1 MSTLVLGS
9 SKLSCRG
16 ILLFFLLWVINLFD
30 VAFMRLSFTF
40 CISFGRGS
48 NVAILLSN
56 RTFSE
61 ECRFGPLSTALNV
74 FEVLS
79 KAKPCKLSSLS
90 SVVTEV
96 YSCGFAND
104 GDNLFPLLRELS
116 SPSRE
121 TIELSIRLALARLD
135 WSNECECS
143 CWCRILVVF
152 RGDSDSWGISRFT
165 FISPLILLGNILFG
179 LDLDAS
185 LERLESSAFL
195 KIDGATAAN
204 FRLGDS

>member
-1 MSTLVLGS
+1 MSTLALGS
-9 SKLSCRG
+9 SKLSCSG

-40 CISFGRGS
+40 CISLGRGS
-48 NVAILLSN
+48 SVAILLSN

-61 ECRFGPLSTALNV
+61 EWRFGPLPTALNV
-74 FEVLS
+74 FVVLS
-79 KAKPCKLSSLS
+79 SARPFKLSSLS
-90 SVVTEV
+90 SVVTEA

-104 GDNLFPLLRELS
+104 GDNLSPLLRELS

-121 TIELSIRLALARLD
+121 TIELSISLALARLD

-152 RGDSDSWGISRFT
+152 RGDSDSYGISRFT
-165 FISPLILLGNILFG
+165 FISPLILLGNILLG

-185 LERLESSAFL
+185 SGRRESSAFL

-204 FRLGDS
+204 FRLGYS